1 MISCI
6 SNVLTPEEIKQFR
19 DVVNYA
25 QFVDGKESAGIR
37 AKRVKHNEQISKTD
51 QTRRK
56 LQEMVVAALFRSPD
70 FRRAAVPHRIRPP
83 LISRYKPGMSYG
95 LHVDDALMGPVEARD
110 RSDVSV
116 TVFISEP
123 ADYQGG
129 ELVIH
134 TPYGQQAIKL
144 PAGHAVAYPSN
155 SLHEVTEVTGGERL
169 VSVTWVQSYIRD
181 EKQREALS
189 DLAVIRNRLNGL
201 APNAPETDLAFRLH
215 ANLTRMWA
223 ET

>member
-1 MISCI
+1 MTGGSLP
-6 SNVLTPEEIKQFR
+6 NRFDLT
-19 DVVNYA
+19 NWHGTA
-25 QFVDGKESAGIR
+25 FVDGKESAGIR

-155 SLHEVTEVTGGERL
+155 SLHEVTEVTGGGLKSSRGSAL
-169 VSVTWVQSYIRD
+169 ISAAADFSCSAVAPARFLSASSSSCRASSSFRDFARVSVRACVTSIRWL
-181 EKQREALS
+181 R
-189 DLAVIRNRLNGL
+189 R
-201 APNAPETDLAFRLH
+201 
-215 ANLTRMWA
+215 
-223 ET
+223 